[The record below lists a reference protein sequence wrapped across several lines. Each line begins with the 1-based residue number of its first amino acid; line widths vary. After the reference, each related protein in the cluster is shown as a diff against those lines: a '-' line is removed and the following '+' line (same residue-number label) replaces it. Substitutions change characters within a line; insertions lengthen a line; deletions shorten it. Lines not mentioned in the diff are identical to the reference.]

1 MDLTE
6 AQKQELARRSRLYD
20 ANPEDVVTREGVRA
34 SILRRYAARAD
45 YAFFD
50 AVMAKVPDVEPM
62 PGDEL

>member
-1 MDLTE
+1 MDLTD

-20 ANPEDVVTREGVRA
+20 ANPEDVVTEKVRA

-50 AVMAKVPDVEPM
+50 VVMAKVPDVEPM